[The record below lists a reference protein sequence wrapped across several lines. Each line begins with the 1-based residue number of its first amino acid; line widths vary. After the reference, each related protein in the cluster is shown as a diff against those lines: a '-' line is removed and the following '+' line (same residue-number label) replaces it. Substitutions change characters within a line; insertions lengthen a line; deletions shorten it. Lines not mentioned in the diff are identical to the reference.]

1 MINKFVKI
9 TTILVSFIFLT
20 GFIPFVSLLGPGFTV
35 ATSGSFYKAGAQ
47 YFINQSIKNTTGKN
61 SLDFVKQKMEKKN
74 KTNSLDLELKQLV
87 ERRIGLA
94 REKLNLEK
102 FNQ

>member
-1 MINKFVKI
+1 MIYKYIKI
-9 TTILVSFIFLT
+9 IALLIPFIFLT
-20 GFIPFVSLLGPGFTV
+20 GFLPFISLLGPGYTV
-35 ATSGSFYKAGAQ
+35 ASSGSLYKAGAQ
-47 YFINQSIKNTTGKN
+47 YFINKSIKDKTGKN